1 MIPPKA
7 NAKFVWKMEDVLDI
21 YTRSYDPQYPQVC
34 MDELSKQLV
43 GDVRP
48 PLAMAPGQPER
59 VDYEYQRGGVVNL
72 FLGCEPLAGKR
83 WLMVSDRRTKVDWAY
98 WVKDLVDMRYPEA
111 KRIILVAD
119 NLNTH
124 TPAAL
129 YEVFAP
135 EEAKRLVDR
144 LEIHYTPEHGSWL
157 NIAEI
162 ELSVLSRQ
170 CLQRRIP
177 DVAMLR
183 SEVTAWEERRNTS
196 GGRVDWRF
204 TTADARIK
212 LKRLYP
218 SMQE

>member
-1 MIPPKA
+1 
-7 NAKFVWKMEDVLDI
+7 MEDVLDI

>member
-7 NAKFVWKMEDVLDI
+7 NAKFVWKMEDVLDV
-21 YTRSYDPQYPQVC
+21 YTRPYDPQYPQVC
-34 MDELSKQLV
+34 MDEVSKQLLE
-43 GDVRP
+43 DVRP
-48 PLAMAPGQPER
+48 PLAMTPGQLER
-59 VDYEYQRGGVVNL
+59 VDYEYERNGVANL

-83 WLMVSDRRTKVDWAY
+83 WLTVSDRRTKVDWAY
-98 WVKDLVDMRYPEA
+98 WVKDMVDVRYPEA
-111 KRIILVAD
+111 KRIVLVTD

-135 EEAKRLVDR
+135 QEAKRLVDK

-162 ELSVLSRQ
+162 ELSILSRQ
-170 CLQRRIP
+170 CLDRRIP
-177 DVAMLR
+177 DRATLRAEVA
-183 SEVTAWEERRNTS
+183 AWEERRNAL
-196 GGRVDWRF
+196 GGKVNWHF
-204 TTADARIK
+204 TTKDARIK

-218 SMQE
+218 SIE